1 MNLNK
6 KTMRRFAIA
15 LLLTA
20 FISSA
25 SAYDYPYLVFQNS
38 DFTETAVSVESL
50 TLIISGSQ
58 IIATN
63 NDGSQSFTLSDL
75 NKMEFSTTTTE
86 VSDADAEESDP
97 HVEIYNL
104 TGIHLGGFD
113 NIDSATASLQ
123 RGIYIVKGVSETYKI
138 AVK

>member
-1 MNLNK
+1 
-6 KTMRRFAIA
+6 MRRFAIA

-50 TLIISGSQ
+50 TLSISGDQ

-63 NDGSQSFTLSDL
+63 NDGTQSFTLSNL
-75 NKMEFSTTTTE
+75 NKMEFSTTTTNVTE
-86 VSDADAEESDP
+86 NTTDESDP

-113 NIDSATASLQ
+113 NIDSATSSLQ

>member
-1 MNLNK
+1 
-6 KTMRRFAIA
+6 MRRFAIA

-50 TLIISGSQ
+50 TLSISGNQ

-63 NDGSQSFTLSDL
+63 NDGTQSFTLSNL
-75 NKMEFSTTTTE
+75 NKMEFSTTTTNVTE
-86 VSDADAEESDP
+86 NTTDESDP

-138 AVK
+138 AVR

>member
-1 MNLNK
+1 
-6 KTMRRFAIA
+6 MRRFAIA

-50 TLIISGSQ
+50 TLSISGDQ

-63 NDGSQSFTLSDL
+63 NDGTQSFTLSNL
-75 NKMEFSTTTTE
+75 NKMEFSTTTTNVTE
-86 VSDADAEESDP
+86 NTTDESDP

>member
-1 MNLNK
+1 
-6 KTMRRFAIA
+6 MRRFAIA

-75 NKMEFSTTTTE
+75 NKMEFSTTTTNVTE
-86 VSDADAEESDP
+86 NTTDESDP

-138 AVK
+138 AVR

>member
-1 MNLNK
+1 
-6 KTMRRFAIA
+6 MRRFAIA

-50 TLIISGSQ
+50 TLSISGDQ

-63 NDGSQSFTLSDL
+63 NDGTQSFTLSNL
-75 NKMEFSTTTTE
+75 NKMEFSTTTTNVTE
-86 VSDADAEESDP
+86 NTTDESDP

-138 AVK
+138 AVR

>member
-50 TLIISGSQ
+50 TLSISGDQ

-63 NDGSQSFTLSDL
+63 NDGTQSFTLSNL

>member
-1 MNLNK
+1 
-6 KTMRRFAIA
+6 MRRFAIA

-50 TLIISGSQ
+50 TLSISGDQ
-58 IIATN
+58 IVATN

-75 NKMEFSTTTTE
+75 NKMEFSTSTTNVTE
-86 VSDADAEESDP
+86 NTTDESDP

-138 AVK
+138 AVR

>member
-1 MNLNK
+1 MK
-6 KTMRRFAIA
+6 RFVIA

-20 FISSA
+20 SISYA
-25 SAYDYPYLVFQNS
+25 SAYDFPYLVFQNS

-50 TLIISGSQ
+50 TLSISGDQ

-63 NDGSQSFTLSDL
+63 NDGTQYFSLSNL

-86 VSDADAEESDP
+86 APETDAEENDP

-104 TGIHLGGFD
+104 TGVHIGGFD
-113 NIDSATASLQ
+113 SIDIATSSLQ
-123 RGIYIVKGVSETYKI
+123 RGIYIVKGTSETYKI
-138 AVK
+138 AVR

>member
-1 MNLNK
+1 
-6 KTMRRFAIA
+6 MRRFAIA

-138 AVK
+138 AVR